1 MKLARSMWFA
11 VSALALAVSS
21 AYAADDRKGFN
32 DLDKDKNGSL
42 SRTEAAGNPELVAK
56 FKDADRNSDGKLT
69 RTEYLR
75 VMAVKDAGTVKRKVT
90 GADRKYPGFNDLDK
104 DKDGSLSRSE
114 SAGNPQLVSRFKEV
128 DKNSD
133 GKLTRSEYLAVM
145 ARKDAQTVRQMVAGK
160 NDKAGAGATS
170 DKARSKDPGFNN
182 LDKDKDGSLSRSEAG
197 GNPDLV
203 KKFQEADKNNDG
215 KLTRAEYLSVMVK
228 KDAKTAKQKVSGNSK

>member
-1 MKLARSMWFA
+1 MWFA
-11 VSALALAVSS
+11 VSALALAVGS
-21 AYAADDRKGFN
+21 AYAAEERKGFN
-32 DLDKDKNGSL
+32 DLDKDRNGSL

-56 FKDADRNSDGKLT
+56 FKDADRNKDGKLT
-69 RTEYLR
+69 RAEYLR

-90 GADRKYPGFNDLDK
+90 GADRKHPGFNDMDK
-104 DKDGSLSRSE
+104 DKDGSLSRTE
-114 SAGNPQLVSRFKEV
+114 AAGNPQLVSRFKEV

-145 ARKDAQTVRQMVAGK
+145 ARQDAQTARQKVAGK
-160 NDKAGAGATS
+160 NDAGAGATS
-170 DKARSKDPGFNN
+170 DKAKSNDPGFNN
-182 LDKDKDGSLSRSEAG
+182 LDKDRDGSLSRSEAG
-197 GNPDLV
+197 GNPELV

>member
-1 MKLARSMWFA
+1 MLFA
-11 VSALALAVSS
+11 VSALALAVGS
-21 AYAADDRKGFN
+21 AYAAGERKGFN
-32 DLDKDKNGSL
+32 DLDKDRDGSL

-69 RTEYLR
+69 RAEYLR

-90 GADRKYPGFNDLDK
+90 GADRKHPGFNDMDK
-104 DKDGSLSRSE
+104 DKNGSLSRSE
-114 SAGNPQLVSRFKEV
+114 AAGNPQLVSRFKEV
-128 DKNSD
+128 DKDGD

-145 ARKDAQTVRQMVAGK
+145 ARQDAQTAKQKVTG
-160 NDKAGAGATS
+160 NNGKAGAGATS
-170 DKARSKDPGFNN
+170 AKSKDPGFNN
-182 LDKDKDGSLSRSEAG
+182 LDKDNDGSLSRSEAG
-197 GNPDLV
+197 GNPELA